1 MRAIPPTTGIAAI
14 PAAPGPRAR
23 PARGVPL
30 GSFAEL
36 SRQKIVFDLQL
47 ADLPVQNIDLRLVGG
62 ALRHAAALENAGGP
76 IHNLFLPAIDLVRMN
91 PEMTRQLGPRPV
103 AFHRRQRYLRLERR
117 VVPLPCLL
125 HVLLPR
131 YQRSLRAGLHLS
143 QLSHFRGLA
152 HSSAPAAEMS
162 IVVCAASIVRPFSP
176 SISKHEAWSS
186 HSRCWSKLQ
195 SSVSGSPRCRPRCRR
210 TGVAGR
216 RICGDGATVGA
227 VCGFSCCSARV
238 RCSFI
243 PGSASLPSVV
253 WRRLGSCRSRGC
265 WAASALTSTACFTH
279 RWRLLSASS
288 R

>member
-62 ALRHAAALENAGGP
+62 ALRHAAALENAGGA
-76 IHNLFLPAIDLVRMN
+76 IQQLLLPAIDLVRMN
-91 PEMTRQLGPRPV
+91 PEMTRQLGHRPV

-131 YQRSLRAGLHLS
+131 YQRSLGAGLHLS
-143 QLSHFRGLA
+143 QLSHFRG
-152 HSSAPAAEMS
+152 PAQSFLIAQTV
-162 IVVCAASIVRPFSP
+162 IVVFWIFVN
-176 SISKHEAWSS
+176 
-186 HSRCWSKLQ
+186 
-195 SSVSGSPRCRPRCRR
+195 V
-210 TGVAGR
+210 
-216 RICGDGATVGA
+216 
-227 VCGFSCCSARV
+227 
-238 RCSFI
+238 
-243 PGSASLPSVV
+243 
-253 WRRLGSCRSRGC
+253 LG
-265 WAASALTSTACFTH
+265 LT
-279 RWRLLSASS
+279 
-288 R
+288 

>member
-62 ALRHAAALENAGGP
+62 ALRHAAALENAGGA
-76 IHNLFLPAIDLVRMN
+76 IQQLLLPAIDLVRMN
-91 PEMTRQLGPRPV
+91 PEMTRQLGHRPV

-131 YQRSLRAGLHLS
+131 YQRSLGAGLHLS
-143 QLSHFRGLA
+143 QLSHFRGPAQTAFLFTA
-152 HSSAPAAEMS
+152 VALRAPLRTRWTDGE
-162 IVVCAASIVRPFSP
+162 VEWQWR
-176 SISKHEAWSS
+176 EA
-186 HSRCWSKLQ
+186 L
-195 SSVSGSPRCRPRCRR
+195 V
-210 TGVAGR
+210 
-216 RICGDGATVGA
+216 
-227 VCGFSCCSARV
+227 
-238 RCSFI
+238 
-243 PGSASLPSVV
+243 
-253 WRRLGSCRSRGC
+253 
-265 WAASALTSTACFTH
+265 
-279 RWRLLSASS
+279 
-288 R
+288 

>member
-62 ALRHAAALENAGGP
+62 ALRHAAALENAGGA
-76 IHNLFLPAIDLVRMN
+76 IQQLLLPAIDLVRMN
-91 PEMTRQLGPRPV
+91 PEMTRQLGHRPV

-131 YQRSLRAGLHLS
+131 YQRSLGAGLHLS
-143 QLSHFRGLA
+143 QLSHFRGPA
-152 HSSAPAAEMS
+152 HTS
-162 IVVCAASIVRPFSP
+162 IVVMHYATRQTVSFALHAVAESM
-176 SISKHEAWSS
+176 SISKDEVES
-186 HSRCWSKLQ
+186 HYDHIEKEVLERFFHFL
-195 SSVSGSPRCRPRCRR
+195 R
-210 TGVAGR
+210 
-216 RICGDGATVGA
+216 D
-227 VCGFSCCSARV
+227 
-238 RCSFI
+238 
-243 PGSASLPSVV
+243 
-253 WRRLGSCRSRGC
+253 
-265 WAASALTSTACFTH
+265 
-279 RWRLLSASS
+279 
-288 R
+288 